1 LRLTDIPSG
10 AQVFI
15 DANIFLYAAL
25 NDRRFMAASSSFL
38 KRVEAGEV
46 QGLTSVLVLNE
57 VLHQLMKMEI
67 VHARGISVADAARY
81 LKADPEAIKGL
92 KLAWKGMSEIR
103 AIANLTI
110 HEVSEPLHWKAVE
123 HAKSFGL
130 LATDG
135 AHVAV
140 MEANGLRDLA
150 TNDAD
155 FKRIPWLKL
164 YRP

>member
-1 LRLTDIPSG
+1 MRLKDIPSG

-15 DANIFLYAAL
+15 DANIFLYPAL
-25 NDRRFMAASSSFL
+25 NDRRFMAASSAFL

-46 QGLTSVLVLNE
+46 QGFTSVLVLNE

-67 VHARGISVADAARY
+67 VRSRRITLADAARY
-81 LKADPEAIKGL
+81 LKANPDAIQGL
-92 KLAWKGMSEIR
+92 RLAWKGMGQIR

-110 HEVSEPLHWKAVE
+110 CEISERLHWKAVE
-123 HAKSFGL
+123 HSKNFGL

-135 AHVAV
+135 AHIVV
-140 MEANGLRDLA
+140 MEANGLTELA
-150 TNDAD
+150 TNDPD
-155 FKRIPWLKL
+155 FNRVPWLKL